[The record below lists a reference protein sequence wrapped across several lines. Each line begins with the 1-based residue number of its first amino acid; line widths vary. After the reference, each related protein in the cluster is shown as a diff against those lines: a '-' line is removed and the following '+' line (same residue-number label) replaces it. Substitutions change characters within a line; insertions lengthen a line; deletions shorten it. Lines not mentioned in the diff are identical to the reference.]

1 MTMETIRKS
10 VPLTPGE
17 LAAIAAARTEGTAE
31 HDALLELA
39 GTGADRSEATAL
51 QALVA
56 LGLAAVKD
64 RVQERGY
71 AALASSQDDED
82 RAYQAAMRRRSRGS
96 QD

>member
-10 VPLTPGE
+10 VPLTPDE
-17 LAAIAAARTEGTAE
+17 LAAIDAARTGGTTE

-39 GTGADRSEATAL
+39 GSGVDRSEATAL

-71 AALASSQDDED
+71 AALAAAQDDED
-82 RAYQAAMRRRSRGS
+82 RAYRAAMRRRPRGS
-96 QD
+96 ED